1 MRRNSWQDGVLGTNC
16 PIPPKWN
23 FTYDFQLK
31 DQIGSYF
38 YSPSLNFQR
47 ASGGFGSI
55 IINNRDLV
63 PIPFT
68 KPDGEIIFIIGDWYT
83 QNHTVSVFW
92 GVDGV
97 YYSLLVMSVYV
108 FIYVKLCFLS
118 GFKEDT

>member
-16 PIPPKWN
+16 PIPPNWN

-47 ASGGFGSI
+47 ASGGFGAL

-68 KPDGEIIFIIGDWYT
+68 EPDGEIIFIIGDWYT
-83 QNHTVSVFW
+83 QNHTVSAVLVSRW
-92 GVDGV
+92 C
-97 YYSLLVMSVYV
+97 LVMTFGSECYV
-108 FIYVKLCFLS
+108 FIFVKLCFLS